1 MDNPDY
7 IIVGAGSAGA
17 ALAYRLCADGRSR
30 VLLLEAG
37 PSHRHPMVSMPKGIA
52 QVLGNP
58 NRTWRYQTEPGD
70 GFGAE
75 HWIRGKLL
83 GGSSSINGMMYFRAQ
98 QADFDD
104 WVAAGATGWGGEAVW
119 QAYGEMEN
127 HALGAGNGR
136 GTSGPLKIT
145 VPESRDRLAE
155 SFIAAGERMGL
166 CRVADLNNP
175 MQEGVGYAPHSIAGG
190 MRMSSARAFL
200 DQAKSRPNLEIVTG
214 FEAER
219 VLFEGQRAVGVT
231 GLRGGAEAIFRT
243 QGEIILSAGALNSPA
258 ILQRSGVGDP
268 QRLAA
273 LGIPIVAQNR
283 HVGEH
288 LLEHRALMLNYD
300 LAEKLGENHQ
310 YRGGRLVLNGLRYLF
325 TRSGPMA
332 APPYPVAGF
341 FRSRPGLSRP
351 DAEIIFAPYV
361 ARMLETG
368 PETETS
374 PSFQVFSF
382 PARSRS
388 QGSVRIRS
396 RDMAVMPAIQPNYLA
411 DPYDQEVTI
420 SCYRFT
426 VEWMRQ
432 PEMARL
438 IAKERDL
445 VTDIVSDEDILRAYR
460 EKGSSTFHS
469 CGTCRMGD
477 GPDTVLDSRLRVRG
491 VQGLRVADASVM
503 PTMPSCNINGPVM
516 AVGWRAGD
524 IVLAD
529 RAGR

>member
-1 MDNPDY
+1 MQDPDY

-17 ALAYRLCADGRSR
+17 ALADRLSADGRSR

-37 PSHRHPMVSMPKGIA
+37 PSHRHPMVAMPKGIA

-58 NRTWRYQTEPGD
+58 HRTWRYQTEPGN

-75 HWIRGKLL
+75 HWVRGKLL

-98 QADFDD
+98 QADYDD
-104 WVAAGATGWGGEAVW
+104 WVAAGASGWSGEAMWRVF
-119 QAYGEMEN
+119 QAMEN

-136 GTSGPLKIT
+136 GTGGPLKIT
-145 VPESRDRLAE
+145 VPESHDLLTE

-166 CRVADLNNP
+166 SRVQDLNNP
-175 MQEGVGYAPHSIAGG
+175 AQEGVGYAPHSISGG
-190 MRMSSARAFL
+190 VRMSSARAFL
-200 DQAKSRPNLEIVTG
+200 DHARRRPNLQIMTG
-214 FEAER
+214 FEADR
-219 VLFEGQRAVGVT
+219 VLFEGRRAVGVI
-231 GLRGGAEAIFRT
+231 GRRGTAEATFRT
-243 QGEIILSAGALNSPA
+243 RGEVILSAGALNSPA

-268 QRLAA
+268 DRLAA
-273 LGIPIVAQNR
+273 LGIATVAANR
-283 HVGEH
+283 QVGEH

-300 LAEKLGENHQ
+300 LAERLGENHE
-310 YRGGRLVLNGLRYLF
+310 YRGGRLALNGLRYLL

-332 APPYPVAGF
+332 APPYPAAGF

-368 PETETS
+368 SETEPS

-382 PARSRS
+382 PGRSRS

-420 SCYRFT
+420 ACYRFT
-426 VEWMRQ
+426 VAWMRQ

-438 IAKERDL
+438 IAREREL
-445 VTDIVSDEDILRAYR
+445 VTDIVTDADILDAYR

-477 GPDTVLDSRLRVRG
+477 GPDAVLDSQLRVRG

-524 IVLAD
+524 LILAD
-529 RAGR
+529 R